1 MSIGEAMT
9 TSVVSPALTFFP
21 SNSNFAL
28 RRKVSQ
34 RPRPVVNS
42 PPLSFWIL
50 ISVITSTFLD
60 VSACTVLEKSVNDTI
75 NSEQTIDK
83 KTTNFFIFSPFSDLF
98 FINQRI

>member
-1 MSIGEAMT
+1 MSIGEAIT
-9 TSVVSPALTFFP
+9 TSVVSPASTFFP
-21 SNSNFAL
+21 SKANFAL

-42 PPLSFWIL
+42 SPWAFWIL
-50 ISVITSTFLD
+50 ISVMTSTFLD

-83 KTTNFFIFSPFSDLF
+83 KTANFFIFSPFLG
-98 FINQRI
+98 